1 MKETIKILLIIILG
15 IAIGIPIGRSMQA
28 GMENLNMGKRIV
40 RVDTL
45 YLQDT
50 LRERTP
56 TAVRTKSLGLRR
68 AYLRKKEKREE
79 EKDVTEE
86 RDEERERSEGEIDS
100 EEMKRGEGGEGV
112 AVDLPI
118 TQKEYEGEDYRA
130 WVSGYEANL
139 DSIYIKRDKE
149 IVRIKEETGREMRKK
164 RWGIGVYAGYGL
176 TREGPGP
183 SIGICINYN
192 IIEF

>member
-15 IAIGIPIGRSMQA
+15 IGIGIPIGRSMQA
-28 GMENLNMGKRIV
+28 GMENLNTGKRIV

-68 AYLRKKEKREE
+68 TYLSKKEKREE
-79 EKDVTEE
+79 EKEVTEE
-86 RDEERERSEGEIDS
+86 SDEEREEERDGEIDS
-100 EEMKRGEGGEGV
+100 ENRKRGEEV
-112 AVDLPI
+112 AVDLQI

-149 IVRIKEETGREMRKK
+149 IVRIKEESGREMRKK